1 MISLSGVTVDLGT
14 HVLFGNASFLI
25 QRGDRI
31 GLVGRNGAGKSTML
45 GIITGAR
52 TASSGTIGKEKGITI
67 GLLSQDLTL
76 DVTKTLTET
85 AELAFEHVL
94 KIHDRIDELEHLLA
108 TRTDYE
114 SDEYMNLVQELSDA
128 HEEYDRKGGTTMH
141 ADIDRILQGLGFQQT
156 DFGKLLS
163 EFSGGW
169 QMRAELARLLLMRPD
184 CLLLDEPTNH
194 LDIESVRWLED
205 FLRSYEGAIVLVSHD
220 RTFLDNVTN
229 RTIEITRFR
238 VWDEPVPY
246 TRYVNLRTE
255 RLEQQKSAALNQQK
269 EIERVQKFVDRFR
282 AKASLAS
289 RVQSRIKQLEKMERI
304 EVDEEDTA
312 SIRFVFPPAPRCGRV
327 AVECIGLHKHYGTK
341 HVLKGVDFAL
351 ERGEKAAFLGRNGE
365 GKSTLSKIIA
375 GLEPATGG
383 TFQLGHNVTV
393 GYYAQHQAEMLGGH
407 NTVLQVMENASPAEM
422 RPRLRALLGCFL
434 FSGDSVDK
442 KVSVLSGGEKSRLAL
457 ARLLLQPV
465 NLLIL
470 DEPTNHLDML
480 AKEVLKQALLEYDG
494 AMIVVSHD
502 RDFLE
507 GLTDKVIH
515 FAHGKLREYLG
526 DINDYLIAV
535 DADKVAGRLDDA
547 LDTVAPTKPTTY
559 AAAQTSPPASTVPQ
573 PSREEQRQQEREK
586 KRAEKAL
593 AEAESRIASL
603 ESALAELDRQLADPD
618 LYKDATRQ
626 QHVVAEHERIR
637 QQLEAAWA
645 ALA

>member
-14 HVLFGNASFLI
+14 HVLFSNASFLI

-45 GIITGAR
+45 GIITNAR
-52 TASSGTIGKEKGITI
+52 TPSSGTVSKEKGIKL

-76 DVTKTLTET
+76 DVTLTLTQT
-85 AELAFEHVL
+85 AEQAFEEVL
-94 KIHDRIDELEHLLA
+94 ALQARMSELEHLLT

-114 SDEYMNLVQELSDA
+114 TDDYMNLVQELSDA
-128 HEEYDRKGGTTMH
+128 HEEYDRRGGNTMH
-141 ADIDRILQGLGFQQT
+141 ADIDKVLQGLGFEQH
-156 DFGKLLS
+156 DFSKVLS

-169 QMRAELARLLLMRPD
+169 QMRAELARLLLMRPE

-194 LDIESVRWLED
+194 LDIESVRWLEE
-205 FLRSYEGAIVLVSHD
+205 FLRAYEGAIVLVSHD

-229 RTIEITRFR
+229 RTIEVTRFR
-238 VWDEPVPY
+238 VWDEPLPY
-246 TRYVNLRTE
+246 TRYVTLRTE
-255 RLEQQKSAALNQQK
+255 RMEQQRNAAANQQR
-269 EIERVQKFVDRFR
+269 EIQRVQQFVDRFR
-282 AKASLAS
+282 AKASLAT
-289 RVQSRIKQLEKMERI
+289 RVQSRIKQLEKIERV

-312 SIRFVFPPAPRCGRV
+312 SIRFAFPPAPRSGRV
-327 AVECIGLHKHYGTK
+327 VAECIALHKHYGEK
-341 HVLKGVDFAL
+341 HVLKGVSFAL

-375 GLEPATGG
+375 GLEPSTGG
-383 TFQLGHNVTV
+383 MLHLGHNVSV

-407 NTVLQVMENASPAEM
+407 NSVLQVMEHASPAEM

-434 FSGDSVDK
+434 FSGDAVDK

-507 GLTDKVIH
+507 GLTDKVVH
-515 FAHGKLREYLG
+515 FQYGQLREYMG
-526 DINDYLIAV
+526 DINDYLVAI
-535 DADKVAGRLDDA
+535 DADRSAGRLDDA
-547 LDTVAPTKPTTY
+547 LDKAAAPTQGSGKPAAISTNATT
-559 AAAQTSPPASTVPQ
+559 TTAS
-573 PSREEQRQQEREK
+573 EDKGNERERK
-586 KRAEKAL
+586 KAERAL
-593 AEAESRIASL
+593 AEAEARIAKL
-603 ESALAELDRQLADPD
+603 EEELQQYEQLLGDPD

-626 QHVVAEHERIR
+626 QIIVAEHARTK
-637 QQLEAAWA
+637 A
-645 ALA
+645 ALDAEWSALAS